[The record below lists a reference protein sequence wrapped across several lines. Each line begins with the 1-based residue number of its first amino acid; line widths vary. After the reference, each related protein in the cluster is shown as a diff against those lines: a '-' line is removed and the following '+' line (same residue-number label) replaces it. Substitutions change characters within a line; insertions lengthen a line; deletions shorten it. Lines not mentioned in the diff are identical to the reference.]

1 MYNIATILSLYEVMT
16 KKIILTIINTACLV
30 ISGFKIRNNALLIL
44 LHDDT
49 TYMYARTPDVQ
60 TNYSAILYI
69 IIIDNNGARKLLM
82 VIAVTTSI
90 LLGLKQCF
98 LSN

>member
-30 ISGFKIRNNALLIL
+30 ISGFNIRNNALLIL

-49 TYMYARTPDVQ
+49 TYARTPDVQ

-69 IIIDNNGARKLLM
+69 IIMELENY
-82 VIAVTTSI
+82 
-90 LLGLKQCF
+90 
-98 LSN
+98 